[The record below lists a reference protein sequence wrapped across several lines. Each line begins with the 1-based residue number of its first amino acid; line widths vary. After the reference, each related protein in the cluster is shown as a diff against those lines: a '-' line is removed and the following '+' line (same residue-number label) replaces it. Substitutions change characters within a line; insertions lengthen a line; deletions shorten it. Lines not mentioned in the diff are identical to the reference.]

1 MQDVGWSLRGPEV
14 SRCPRRAIAG
24 SHRTPAPVFV
34 AVASAVGFGFAL
46 ASAVGFGFAL
56 ASAVGFGFALASAV
70 GFGFALASA
79 VGFALTREWQPRDGM
94 PVRCLRGPLP
104 VQ

>member
-14 SRCPRRAIAG
+14 SRCPRRTIAG

-34 AVASAVGFGFAL
+34 AVTSAVVFGFAL

-56 ASAVGFGFALASAV
+56 ASAVGLAV
-70 GFGFALASA
+70 
-79 VGFALTREWQPRDGM
+79 TREWQPRDGM

>member
-14 SRCPRRAIAG
+14 SRCPRRTIAG

-34 AVASAVGFGFAL
+34 AL

-56 ASAVGFGFALASAV
+56 ASAVGLAV
-70 GFGFALASA
+70 
-79 VGFALTREWQPRDGM
+79 TREWQPRDGM